1 MIGKLIILCIGLV
14 ALWAG
19 ANRIGRALGLKS
31 FMKVKKEK
39 QKSKSFFSIAG
50 FEITRFEAI
59 MTVLIGLYLLWGL
72 TQIV

>member
-31 FMKVKKEK
+31 FIKVKVEK
-39 QKSKSFFSIAG
+39 QKIKPFFSIAG

-59 MTVLIGLYLLWGL
+59 VTVLVGLYHLWGL
-72 TQIV
+72 TQIL

>member
-19 ANRIGRALGLKS
+19 ANRIGRALGSKS
-31 FMKVKKEK
+31 YVKVKVEK
-39 QKSKSFFSIAG
+39 RKIQPFFSIAG

-59 MTVLIGLYLLWGL
+59 VTVLVGLYLLWGL
-72 TQIV
+72 TQIL

>member
-19 ANRIGRALGLKS
+19 AIRIGRALGLKS
-31 FMKVKKEK
+31 FIKVKVKK
-39 QKSKSFFSIAG
+39 QKIKPFFSIAG

-59 MTVLIGLYLLWGL
+59 VTVLIGLYLLWGL
-72 TQIV
+72 TQIL

>member
-19 ANRIGRALGLKS
+19 ANRIGRVLGLKS
-31 FMKVKKEK
+31 FMKVKVEK
-39 QKSKSFFSIAG
+39 QKIKPFFSIAG

-59 MTVLIGLYLLWGL
+59 VTVLVGLYFLWGL
-72 TQIV
+72 TQIL

>member
-31 FMKVKKEK
+31 LIKIKVEK
-39 QKSKSFFSIAG
+39 QKVKPFFSIAG

-59 MTVLIGLYLLWGL
+59 VTVLIGLYLLWGL
-72 TQIV
+72 TQIL

>member
-31 FMKVKKEK
+31 FIKVKVEK
-39 QKSKSFFSIAG
+39 QKIKPFFSIAG

-59 MTVLIGLYLLWGL
+59 VSVLVGLYLLW
-72 TQIV
+72 

>member
-14 ALWAG
+14 AVWAG
-19 ANRIGRALGLKS
+19 ANRIGRVLGLKS
-31 FMKVKKEK
+31 FMKVKEEK

-59 MTVLIGLYLLWGL
+59 ITVLVGLYLLWGL
-72 TQIV
+72 TQIL

>member
-31 FMKVKKEK
+31 FIKVKEKK
-39 QKSKSFFSIAG
+39 QKNRPFFSVVG

-59 MTVLIGLYLLWGL
+59 MTVLVCLYLLWGL
-72 TQIV
+72 TQIL

>member
-31 FMKVKKEK
+31 FIKVKVEK
-39 QKSKSFFSIAG
+39 QKIKPFFSIAG
-50 FEITRFEAI
+50 FEITRFEVI
-59 MTVLIGLYLLWGL
+59 VTVLVGLYLLWGL
-72 TQIV
+72 TQIL

>member
-31 FMKVKKEK
+31 LIKVKVKK
-39 QKSKSFFSIAG
+39 QKIKPFFSIAG

-59 MTVLIGLYLLWGL
+59 VTVLVSLYLLWGL
-72 TQIV
+72 TQIL

>member
-19 ANRIGRALGLKS
+19 ANRVGRALGLKS
-31 FMKVKKEK
+31 FNKVKVEK
-39 QKSKSFFSIAG
+39 QKTKPFFSIAG

-59 MTVLIGLYLLWGL
+59 LTALVGLYLLWGL
-72 TQIV
+72 TQIL

>member
-19 ANRIGRALGLKS
+19 ANRIGRALGLNTLV
-31 FMKVKKEK
+31 KVKAEK
-39 QKSKSFFSIAG
+39 QKIKPFFSIAG

-59 MTVLIGLYLLWGL
+59 VTVLVGLYLLWGL
-72 TQIV
+72 TQIL

>member
-19 ANRIGRALGLKS
+19 ASRIGRILGLKP
-31 FMKVKKEK
+31 FIKVNVEK
-39 QKSKSFFSIAG
+39 QKTKPFFSIAG

-59 MTVLIGLYLLWGL
+59 MTALVGLYVLWGL
-72 TQIV
+72 TQIF

>member
-31 FMKVKKEK
+31 FIKVKVEK
-39 QKSKSFFSIAG
+39 QKIKPFFSIAG

-59 MTVLIGLYLLWGL
+59 VTVLVVLYLLWGL
-72 TQIV
+72 TQIL

>member
-31 FMKVKKEK
+31 FIKEKEEK
-39 QKSKSFFSIAG
+39 QKTKPFF
-50 FEITRFEAI
+50 
-59 MTVLIGLYLLWGL
+59 
-72 TQIV
+72 Q

>member
-19 ANRIGRALGLKS
+19 ANRIGRVLGLKS
-31 FMKVKKEK
+31 FMKVKVEK
-39 QKSKSFFSIAG
+39 QKIKPFFSIAG

-59 MTVLIGLYLLWGL
+59 VTVLIGLYLLWGL
-72 TQIV
+72 TQIL

>member
-19 ANRIGRALGLKS
+19 ANRIGRVLGLKS
-31 FMKVKKEK
+31 FMKVKVEK
-39 QKSKSFFSIAG
+39 QKIKPFFSIAG

-59 MTVLIGLYLLWGL
+59 VTVLVSLYLLWGL
-72 TQIV
+72 TQIL

>member
-31 FMKVKKEK
+31 FIKVKEEK
-39 QKSKSFFSIAG
+39 QKTKPFFSIAG

-59 MTVLIGLYLLWGL
+59 MTALVGLYVLWGL
-72 TQIV
+72 TQIF

>member
-31 FMKVKKEK
+31 FIKVKVEK
-39 QKSKSFFSIAG
+39 QKIKPFFSIAG

-59 MTVLIGLYLLWGL
+59 VTVLVCLYLLWGL
-72 TQIV
+72 TQIL

>member
-31 FMKVKKEK
+31 FIKVKVEK
-39 QKSKSFFSIAG
+39 QKIKPFFSIAG
-50 FEITRFEAI
+50 FEITRFEVI
-59 MTVLIGLYLLWGL
+59 LTVLVGLYLLWGL
-72 TQIV
+72 TQIL

>member
-19 ANRIGRALGLKS
+19 VNRIGRVLGLKS
-31 FMKVKKEK
+31 FMKVKVEK
-39 QKSKSFFSIAG
+39 QKIKPFFSIAG

-59 MTVLIGLYLLWGL
+59 VTVLVGLYFLWGL
-72 TQIV
+72 TQIL

>member
-19 ANRIGRALGLKS
+19 ASRVGRALGLKP
-31 FMKVKKEK
+31 FIKVNVEK
-39 QKSKSFFSIAG
+39 QKTKPFFSISG

-59 MTVLIGLYLLWGL
+59 ITALVGLYVLWGL
-72 TQIV
+72 TQLF

>member
-31 FMKVKKEK
+31 FIKVKVEK
-39 QKSKSFFSIAG
+39 QKIKPFFSIAG

-59 MTVLIGLYLLWGL
+59 ITALVGLYVLWGL
-72 TQIV
+72 THIF

>member
-1 MIGKLIILCIGLV
+1 MIGKLIILCIGLM

-31 FMKVKKEK
+31 FVKVKEER
-39 QKSKSFFSIAG
+39 QKTKPFFSIAG

-59 MTVLIGLYLLWGL
+59 MTVLVGLYLLWGL
-72 TQIV
+72 IQIL